1 MSGTGN
7 AFGSSSPPQLRPLP
21 VDGCIAALLTEVARR
36 NVVVVAPPGSGKTSR
51 IPPALAGRVVVVEP
65 RRIAA
70 RMAATWVA
78 GERGQA
84 VGDEVGYQV
93 RFDAC
98 CGARTRVRYVTD
110 GVLSRRLIEDPSLSD
125 VDVVVIDEFHERR
138 LHTDVLLAWLRRL
151 QLTTRPAL
159 RLVVMS
165 ATIDPAPLADWLGGA
180 AVIETSGRLH
190 DVRIEY
196 DDAAG
201 RPLELCVAG
210 AVRRTLDD
218 GDGGDILVFLP
229 GAAEI
234 RRAIEACASTV
245 STRGVDCL
253 PLHGDLPLE
262 QQAAAVQ
269 SGPRR
274 RVVFSTNVA
283 ESSVTVEGVTTVV
296 DSGLARRART
306 VPWSGLD
313 EIRVEKISRASAQQR
328 AGRAG
333 RVAPGRCIRLYP
345 QHDLVHRPA
354 REAAEI
360 HCIDLSEV
368 LLLLHGAGV
377 ADPTGLP
384 WFEPPSQGAAAN
396 GEALLRR
403 LEALDDGGL
412 TALGKRMLEVP
423 LHPRLARLAL
433 EADRLGAGHDGR
445 LAAAILAEGD
455 VRREGRTRFDRREQM
470 RGHRTAPSD
479 VIAMLEACRTRHEA
493 DPRALQRAMKLE
505 RHLRRSLPGQGQSS
519 RGGITGG
526 AVSHDEAILKAV
538 LAAWPD
544 RVARRRGKAG
554 TTEVLMC
561 GGGTARLAETSVVRD
576 AEWVVAVD
584 AEERAGGTFVR
595 VASEIDA
602 AWLLDLFIDRIRETD
617 ERVWNERTQRVECV
631 RRLAYDRLTLDESRV
646 AAPRDEASTSL
657 LRAAAR
663 QAGVGAFTDG
673 AGVEELVHRVAFI
686 ARALPE
692 AGIAPLTG
700 AAVADVLDGLCEG
713 CLSFEEVRGAADRG
727 GFIAALQARL
737 SPNARRL
744 LERAAPSH
752 VGLRGR
758 RVPVHYEPHRPPWI
772 ASRLQDFFGMRE
784 GPAIAEGRVPLVLHL
799 LAPNQRPVQITTDLA
814 GFWTRHYAS
823 IRRELCRRYPKH
835 AWPEDPLGAGG

>member
-1 MSGTGN
+1 MSERGKT
-7 AFGSSSPPQLRPLP
+7 SPPPLRPLP
-21 VDGCIAALLTEVARR
+21 VDDCIAALLTEAAQR

-51 IPPALAGRVVVVEP
+51 IPSALAGRVAVVEP

-93 RFDAC
+93 RFDAR
-98 CGARTRVRYVTD
+98 CGPRTRVRYVTD
-110 GVLSRRLIEDPSLSD
+110 GVLARRLLDDPSLSD
-125 VDVVVIDEFHERR
+125 LDVVVVDEFHERR

-151 QLTTRPAL
+151 QQTTRPDL

-165 ATIDPAPLADWLGGA
+165 ATIDPAPLAAWLGDA
-180 AVIETSGRLH
+180 AIIETSGRLH
-190 DVRIEY
+190 DVRIAY
-196 DDAAG
+196 DEPG
-201 RPLELCVAG
+201 SRPLDACVAA
-210 AVRRTLDD
+210 AVRRALDE
-218 GDGGDILVFLP
+218 GDGGDVLVFLP

-234 RRAIEACASTV
+234 RRAMDACASIV
-245 STRGVDCL
+245 SGRDVDAL

-262 QQAAAVQ
+262 RQAAAVG

-283 ESSVTVEGVTTVV
+283 ESSVTVEGVTTVI
-296 DSGLARRART
+296 DSGLVRRART

-313 EIRVEKISRASAQQR
+313 EIRVEKISRASAEQR

-333 RVAPGRCIRLYP
+333 RVAPGQCVRLYP
-345 QHDLVHRPA
+345 RHDLVNRPA

-360 HCIDLSEV
+360 HGVDLSEV

-377 ADPTGLP
+377 ADPSVLP
-384 WFEPPSQGAAAN
+384 WFEPPSEGAAAN
-396 GEALLRR
+396 AEALLRR
-403 LEALDDGGL
+403 LQALDDGGL
-412 TALGKRMLEVP
+412 TRLGRRMLDVP

-433 EADRLGAGHDGR
+433 EAERLGAGDDGR
-445 LAAAILAEGD
+445 LAAAVLAEGD
-455 VRREGRTRFDRREQM
+455 VRAGGRARFDRGERARE
-470 RGHRTAPSD
+470 HRTAPSD
-479 VIAMLEACRTRHEA
+479 VIAMVEACRTGHDA
-493 DPRALQRAMKLE
+493 DPRALQRTQALE
-505 RHLRRSLPGQGQSS
+505 RHLRRALPGSGPRV
-519 RGGITGG
+519 RGGSAPD
-526 AVSHDEAILKAV
+526 AVGREEALLRAV

-554 TTEVLMC
+554 STEVLMC

-576 AEWVVAVD
+576 ADWLVAVD

-617 ERVWNERTQRVECV
+617 ERAWNERSQRVECV

-646 AAPRDEASTSL
+646 AAPRDQVSSAVL
-657 LRAAAR
+657 AGAAR
-663 QAGVGAFTDG
+663 QAGLGVFTDP
-673 AGVEELVHRVAFI
+673 AGLEGFLHRVAFL
-686 ARALPE
+686 ARALPG
-692 AGIAPLTG
+692 AGISPLTG
-700 AAVADVLDGLCEG
+700 TEGLDVLDDLCNG
-713 CLSFEEVRGAADRG
+713 CLSFDEVRAAADRG

-752 VGLRGR
+752 VTVRGR
-758 RVPVHYEPHRPPWI
+758 RVAVHYEADRAPWI

-784 GPAIAEGRVPLVLHL
+784 GPTVAEGRVPLVLHL
-799 LAPNQRPVQITTDLA
+799 LAPNQRPVQVTTDLA
-814 GFWTRHYAS
+814 GFWTRHYPG

-835 AWPEDPLGAGG
+835 AWPENPLGGGG

>member
-1 MSGTGN
+1 MSGRDASLG
-7 AFGSSSPPQLRPLP
+7 SSPPPLLRPLP
-21 VDGCIAALLTEVARR
+21 VDGCIAALLPEVGRR

-51 IPPALAGRVVVVEP
+51 IPPALAGRVAVVEP

-78 GERGQA
+78 SERGQA

-93 RFDAC
+93 RFDAR
-98 CGARTRVRYVTD
+98 CGPRTRVRYVTD
-110 GVLSRRLIEDPSLSD
+110 GVLSRRLLDDPALSD
-125 VDVVVIDEFHERR
+125 LDVVVVDEFHERR

-151 QLTTRPAL
+151 QLTSRPDL

-165 ATIDPAPLADWLGGA
+165 ATIDAAPLAMWLGDA
-180 AVIETSGRLH
+180 AVVETSGRLH
-190 DVRIEY
+190 DVRVEY
-196 DDAAG
+196 DDAG
-201 RPLELCVAG
+201 TRPLDTCVAG
-210 AVRRTLDD
+210 AVRRALDE
-218 GDGGDILVFLP
+218 GDGGDVLVFLP

-234 RRAIEACASTV
+234 RRAMEACATILS
-245 STRGVDCL
+245 SRGVDSL

-283 ESSVTVEGVTTVV
+283 ESSVTVEGVTTVI

-313 EIRVEKISRASAQQR
+313 EIRVEKISRASAEQR

-333 RVAPGRCIRLYP
+333 RVAPGRCMRLYP

-360 HCIDLSEV
+360 HCVDLSEV

-377 ADPTGLP
+377 ADPATLP
-384 WFEPPSQGAAAN
+384 WFEPPSEGAAAN

-403 LEALDDGGL
+403 LEALDDAGL
-412 TALGKRMLEVP
+412 TALGKRMLDVP

-433 EADRLGAGHDGR
+433 EADRLGAGDDGR
-445 LAAAILAEGD
+445 LAAAVLAEGD
-455 VRREGRTRFDRREQM
+455 VRAEGRARFDRGERA

-493 DPRALQRAMKLE
+493 DPRALQRVQALE
-505 RHLRRSLPGQGQSS
+505 RHLRRALPGN
-519 RGGITGG
+519 RGTAAAG
-526 AVSHDEAILKAV
+526 AVSHEEAILRAV

-554 TTEVLMC
+554 STEVLMC
-561 GGGTARLAETSVVRD
+561 GGGTARLADTSVVRD
-576 AEWVVAVD
+576 AEWLVAVD

-595 VASEIDA
+595 VASEIDP
-602 AWLLDLFIDRIRETD
+602 AWLLDLFIDRVRETD
-617 ERVWNERTQRVECV
+617 DRAWNERTQRVECV

-646 AAPRDEASTSL
+646 AAPRDEASTAL

-663 QAGVGAFTDG
+663 QAGVGAFTD
-673 AGVEELVHRVAFI
+673 AATIDEFLHRVAFV

-692 AGIAPLTG
+692 AAIAPLTG
-700 AAVADVLDGLCEG
+700 TETADVLDDLCDG
-713 CLSFEEVRGAADRG
+713 CLSFDEVRGAADRG
-727 GFIAALQARL
+727 GFVAALQARL

-744 LERAAPSH
+744 VERAAPTH
-752 VGLRGR
+752 VVLRGR
-758 RVPVHYEPHRPPWI
+758 RVPVHYEPDRPPWI

-814 GFWTRHYAS
+814 GFWTRHYPS

-835 AWPEDPLGAGG
+835 AWPDDPLSGGG